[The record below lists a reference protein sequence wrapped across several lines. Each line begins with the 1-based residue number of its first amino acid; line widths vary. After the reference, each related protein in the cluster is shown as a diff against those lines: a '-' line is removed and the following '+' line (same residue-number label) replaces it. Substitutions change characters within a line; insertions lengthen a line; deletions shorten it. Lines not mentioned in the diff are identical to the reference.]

1 MARGVIGEKK
11 SSQLT
16 CWEPLKEEEDL
27 RKQIKGGE
35 RVVIFHP
42 STFIF
47 LNSWRHLFFPKRITK
62 KVALKS
68 KILKKKKKKN
78 CGNLYANEEE
88 KKEEGAV
95 GWPARPVRL
104 CCRWCFCPS
113 VRPPDKHGASL
124 REPPPVTFF
133 FFALFLLCPR
143 VYSRELHDGFDINS
157 CKRRSLFI
165 QRCSATEGGGWPIHR
180 KKKNSHFFFFSTLT
194 KKN

>member
-1 MARGVIGEKK
+1 
-11 SSQLT
+11 
-16 CWEPLKEEEDL
+16 L

-47 LNSWRHLFFPKRITK
+47 QNSWRHLFFLQTNNQKSCA
-62 KVALKS
+62 KVENLFLKNN
-68 KILKKKKKKN
+68 KN

-88 KKEEGAV
+88 KKEEEGAV
-95 GWPARPVRL
+95 GMAGASSPFVL
-104 CCRWCFCPS
+104 SVMFLS

-124 REPPPVTFF
+124 REPPPVTFS

-180 KKKNSHFFFFSTLT
+180 RRKKFPLLFLHSQKKN
-194 KKN
+194 